1 VRSDRNTKAEP
12 GFIKRRNR
20 INEAFSPRTIEM
32 LKSPAYRTL
41 SQSAHRVISRIE
53 IELSSHGGNDNGR
66 LPVTKLD
73 FMEYGVS
80 ARLVAAAIR
89 EAQAL
94 GFIEV
99 TERGRGGNA
108 EHRQPNKFFLTFA
121 RGRDSRAN
129 PPTDAWRKIKTM
141 EEAEAIA
148 KDARANKDRRAVQFA
163 QQRVAKTKS
172 RYHKVV
178 PVPNSLSAPENRNSP
193 DPLSGPTASGH
204 LVAPLSISR
213 VGTRSQLSP
222 MCWAAPRLIDPAER
236 AAIHAYWRPKTAL
249 AAFRA
254 ADHQPAR
261 RVRRRA
267 GTPGPAC
274 EKG

>member
-32 LKSPAYRTL
+32 LKSPAYRAL
-41 SQSAHRVISRIE
+41 SLSAHRVISRIE

-89 EAQAL
+89 EAEAL
-94 GFIEV
+94 GFIQV
-99 TERGRGGNA
+99 TEHGRGGNA

-148 KDARANKDRRAVQFA
+148 KAARANKDPRAVQFA

-172 RYHKVV
+172 QYHKVV
-178 PVPNSLSAPENRNSP
+178 PVPDSLSAPENRNSP
-193 DPLSGPTASGH
+193 DPLSGPTAW
-204 LVAPLSISR
+204 

-222 MCWAAPRLIDPAER
+222 MCWAAPRLIEVLDPAER
-236 AAIHAYWRPKTAL
+236 AAIQAYWRPKIRERD
-249 AAFRA
+249 FRV
-254 ADHQPAR
+254 AR
-261 RVRRRA
+261 PPEPSL
-267 GTPGPAC
+267 G
-274 EKG
+274 

>member
-1 VRSDRNTKAEP
+1 VRSDRNTKAKP

-32 LKSPAYRTL
+32 LKSPAYRGL
-41 SQSAHRVISRIE
+41 SLSAHRVISRIE

-121 RGRDSRAN
+121 RGRDSHAN

-141 EEAEAIA
+141 G
-148 KDARANKDRRAVQFA
+148 RR
-163 QQRVAKTKS
+163 K
-172 RYHKVV
+172 
-178 PVPNSLSAPENRNSP
+178 
-193 DPLSGPTASGH
+193 
-204 LVAPLSISR
+204 
-213 VGTRSQLSP
+213 
-222 MCWAAPRLIDPAER
+222 
-236 AAIHAYWRPKTAL
+236 
-249 AAFRA
+249 
-254 ADHQPAR
+254 PAR
-261 RVRRRA
+261 RLPAPTKTRERFNSRDNGSQKQKASITKNLTRA
-267 GTPGPAC
+267 RDALALLEDAGQP
-274 EKG
+274 

>member
-32 LKSPAYRTL
+32 LKSPAYRAL
-41 SQSAHRVISRIE
+41 SLSAHRVISRIE

-99 TERGRGGNA
+99 TERERFN
-108 EHRQPNKFFLTFA
+108 
-121 RGRDSRAN
+121 SRNNGSQKQKAS
-129 PPTDAWRKIKTM
+129 I
-141 EEAEAIA
+141 
-148 KDARANKDRRAVQFA
+148 
-163 QQRVAKTKS
+163 TKWP
-172 RYHKVV
+172 RY
-178 PVPNSLSAPENRNSP
+178 R
-193 DPLSGPTASGH
+193 TH
-204 LVAPLSISR
+204 LVLPKIEI
-213 VGTRSQLSP
+213 
-222 MCWAAPRLIDPAER
+222 PRTHLVV
-236 AAIHAYWRPKTAL
+236 L
-249 AAFRA
+249 
-254 ADHQPAR
+254 QR
-261 RVRRRA
+261 RV
-267 GTPGPAC
+267 T
-274 EKG
+274 

>member
-41 SQSAHRVISRIE
+41 SLSAHRVISRIE

-108 EHRQPNKFFLTFA
+108 EHRQPNKFF
-121 RGRDSRAN
+121 
-129 PPTDAWRKIKTM
+129 
-141 EEAEAIA
+141 
-148 KDARANKDRRAVQFA
+148 
-163 QQRVAKTKS
+163 
-172 RYHKVV
+172 
-178 PVPNSLSAPENRNSP
+178 
-193 DPLSGPTASGH
+193 
-204 LVAPLSISR
+204 
-213 VGTRSQLSP
+213 
-222 MCWAAPRLIDPAER
+222 
-236 AAIHAYWRPKTAL
+236 
-249 AAFRA
+249 
-254 ADHQPAR
+254 
-261 RVRRRA
+261 
-267 GTPGPAC
+267 
-274 EKG
+274 